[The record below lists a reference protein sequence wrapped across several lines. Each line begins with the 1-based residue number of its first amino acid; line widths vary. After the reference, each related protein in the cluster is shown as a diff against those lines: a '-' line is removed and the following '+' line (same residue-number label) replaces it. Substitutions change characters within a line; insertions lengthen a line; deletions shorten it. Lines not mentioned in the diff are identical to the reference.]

1 MTKKPTTNE
10 RLVGFVHRYEDGTYS
25 LWGVDL
31 APEDEE
37 AINEIL
43 LKYQNEGVSVR
54 GDADSISLDEA
65 L

>member
-1 MTKKPTTNE
+1 MAKKPATNE

-31 APEDEE
+31 ASEDEE
-37 AINEIL
+37 AISEIL
-43 LKYQNEGVSVR
+43 SKYQDEGVSVR

>member
-1 MTKKPTTNE
+1 MAKKPAMNE

-37 AINEIL
+37 AISEIL
-43 LKYQNEGVSVR
+43 SKYQNEGVSVR
-54 GDADSISLDEA
+54 GRR
-65 L
+65 